1 MAPRGNKGFFFGGP
15 LQLLRQHLPG
25 YLAAKKKNEFWA
37 TFWPI
42 WDEAY
47 PKLEGDELLKELVEE
62 EAAFTAETAR
72 VQKKNKA
79 AVKKKTRRTARLEKL
94 PSTSAR
100 LNELRA
106 RSVDHAARDSTLAL
120 LSTS

>member
-1 MAPRGNKGFFFGGP
+1 
-15 LQLLRQHLPG
+15 
-25 YLAAKKKNEFWA
+25 
-37 TFWPI
+37 
-42 WDEAY
+42 
-47 PKLEGDELLKELVEE
+47 LVEE